1 MPIELDFSYHSG
13 ARIRVIGVGGAGGNA
28 VRTMMSRGLEHVE
41 FIAANTDSQA
51 LMRNPAPTKIQLGNG
66 STRGLGAGAKPDVGR
81 SAVEESLDE
90 VRDALIG
97 SDMVFVT
104 AGMGGGTGTGAAP
117 IIAREAHELGA
128 LVVGIVTR
136 PFSFENKQR
145 AKIAEQGIREMRD
158 AVDALIV
165 IPNDRILSVVDASV
179 PFRIALEKADEVLYN
194 ATRGIADIIHAEGIV
209 NVDFADV
216 VTVMKNQGD
225 AMMGIGIGS
234 GERRAMEAAQNAL
247 NSPILEGMQIYGAQ
261 GLLVNITGGESLT
274 MHEVSEAV
282 SCIQKAAGEE
292 ANLIHGV
299 VVDESYDDEI
309 SITVVA
315 TGFQRQEM
323 VAGTQPEPIR
333 KASLPLTIIRND
345 QSAPERPL
353 EIETIEP
360 VETPYR
366 PAAQEQSTSPVLNVP
381 AGIDPND
388 PDTPAI
394 WRNKG
399 KHGGG
404 STQSS
409 APQRQAASASA
420 PAPQASASPS
430 TYTAP
435 STTSSDQPDA
445 FLRPRKSA
453 SSGGGS
459 GQPAFLRKI
468 MD

>member
-1 MPIELDFSYHSG
+1 
-13 ARIRVIGVGGAGGNA
+13 
-28 VRTMMSRGLEHVE
+28 
-41 FIAANTDSQA
+41 
-51 LMRNPAPTKIQLGNG
+51 
-66 STRGLGAGAKPDVGR
+66 
-81 SAVEESLDE
+81 
-90 VRDALIG
+90 
-97 SDMVFVT
+97 
-104 AGMGGGTGTGAAP
+104 
-117 IIAREAHELGA
+117 
-128 LVVGIVTR
+128 
-136 PFSFENKQR
+136 
-145 AKIAEQGIREMRD
+145 
-158 AVDALIV
+158 
-165 IPNDRILSVVDASV
+165 
-179 PFRIALEKADEVLYN
+179 
-194 ATRGIADIIHAEGIV
+194 
-209 NVDFADV
+209 
-216 VTVMKNQGD
+216 
-225 AMMGIGIGS
+225 
-234 GERRAMEAAQNAL
+234 
-247 NSPILEGMQIYGAQ
+247 
-261 GLLVNITGGESLT
+261 
-274 MHEVSEAV
+274 
-282 SCIQKAAGEE
+282 
-292 ANLIHGV
+292 V

-315 TGFQRQEM
+315 TGFQRQDM